1 MNEETN
7 GVAEAGGRGN
17 RRRWAV
23 WIALGVLGIG
33 ALGFWALQYA
43 EIVDPPED
51 TLRVE
56 NRTNE
61 TIVVYHRLADGSE
74 TPSHIFPEI
83 EAGSSFTVYLTCG
96 SGSLAARTEDGELVD
111 TRGPFEECNLED
123 WIIEAPGG

>member
-1 MNEETN
+1 M
-7 GVAEAGGRGN
+7 VVLVVSAI
-17 RRRWAV
+17 AV
-23 WIALGVLGIG
+23 WMLR
-33 ALGFWALQYA
+33 YA

-61 TIVVYHRLADGSE
+61 TIVIYDRLADGSE
-74 TPSHIFPEI
+74 IPSPIFPEI

-96 SGSLAARTEDGELVD
+96 DGSLAARTEDGELVD